1 MNGDDD
7 KEANVS
13 MIGFCV
19 VNRNVSRKVSNIKAD
34 ELKSAMS

>member
-13 MIGFCV
+13 MIGFGV
-19 VNRNVSRKVSNIKAD
+19 VNQNVSRKVSNIKAD